1 MNTLKFS
8 LKNTI
13 GMLFV
18 TASLASSFGSYSQDL
33 SYAKKLINKLAS
45 TEFKGRGYVH
55 NGDKRASSL
64 IAKEFKKFGLQ
75 PLNQGSYFQDFDLS
89 VNTFPGKIDVKLNDL
104 VLTAGEDYLVGT
116 TSPSIKGKYKV
127 ISVSR
132 KDIDTEAKFRT
143 LIDKAADCF
152 ILLDS
157 RVYSEETKEE
167 KSTIEAN
174 ITSLK
179 DDFKLKFKGFIE
191 CNDLKLTWRTL
202 TYQTTRPV
210 ITINKKDFNPS
221 QISSIDVNIES
232 KFVPKYTT
240 RNVIGMIKGSSN
252 TDSLLVVTAHYDH
265 LGMMGNKAYF
275 LGANDNASGTAFML
289 NLAKYYS
296 KNQPKYNMVFIAF
309 SGEEIGLLG
318 SRAFVKN
325 PLFDL
330 KKIKFLNNF
339 DLAGTGEEGIRVVNG
354 TIFKN
359 KFDALVKLN
368 QEHNL
373 LPKIDIRGEM
383 NRSDHHPFYE
393 KGVPSFYMYT
403 QGGSKAYHDIH
414 DKPEMLSLTEFDD
427 YLKLMVLFFA
437 TL

>member
-1 MNTLKFS
+1 MNILKFS
-8 LKNTI
+8 LKNAMQ
-13 GMLFV
+13 MLFI
-18 TASLASSFGSYSQDL
+18 TALLTTSFGSYSQDI
-33 SYAKKLINKLAS
+33 SYAKSVIKKLAS

-55 NGDKRASSL
+55 NGDKRASSF

-75 PLNQGSYFQDFDLS
+75 PLNQGSYFQDFNLS
-89 VNTFPGKIDVKLNDL
+89 VNTFPGKIYVKLNDL
-104 VLTAGEDYLVGT
+104 VLTPGEDYLVVT
-116 TSPSIKGKYKV
+116 ASPSIKGKYKV

-132 KDIDTEAKFRT
+132 KDIDTEAKFRV

-157 RVYSEETKEE
+157 RPNSEETKEE
-167 KSTIEAN
+167 KNRIEAN

-179 DDFKLKFKGFIE
+179 EDFKLKFKGFIE
-191 CNDLKLTWRTL
+191 YNNLKLTWRTL

-210 ITINKKDFNPS
+210 ITINRKDFNS
-221 QISSIDVNIES
+221 SDITSIDVNIES
-232 KFVPKYTT
+232 KFVPEYTT

-252 TDSLLVVTAHYDH
+252 TDSLLVVSAHYDH
-265 LGMMGNKAYF
+265 LGMMGKDSYF

-289 NLAKYYS
+289 NLARYYS

-325 PLFDL
+325 PLIDL

-354 TIFKN
+354 TIFRS

-373 LPKIDIRGEM
+373 LPKVDIRGEL

-393 KGVPSFYMYT
+393 KGVPSFYIYT
-403 QGGSKAYHDIH
+403 QGGIKAYHDIY
-414 DKPEMLSLTEFDD
+414 DKPETLPLTEFDD
-427 YLKLMVLFFA
+427 YFKLMVLFFA

>member
-8 LKNTI
+8 LKNTLQI
-13 GMLFV
+13 VFV
-18 TASLASSFGSYSQDL
+18 TALLTSSFGSYSQDIR
-33 SYAKKLINKLAS
+33 YARKLIKKLAS

-55 NGDKRASSL
+55 NGDKRASSF
-64 IAKEFKKFGLQ
+64 IAKEFKKNGLK
-75 PLNQGSYFQDFDLS
+75 PLNQGSYFQEFDLS
-89 VNTFPGKIDVKLNDL
+89 VNTFPGKVEVKLNDL
-104 VLTAGEDYLVGT
+104 LLTPGEDYLVAT
-116 TSPSIKGKYKV
+116 TSPSIKGTYKV
-127 ISVSR
+127 LAISR
-132 KDIDTEAKFRT
+132 KDIDSEAKFT
-143 LIDKAADCF
+143 ALIDKAADCF

-157 RVYSEETKEE
+157 RPKSEETKEE
-167 KSTIEAN
+167 KSKIEAN
-174 ITSLK
+174 STALK
-179 DDFKLKFKGFIE
+179 EDFKLNFKGFIE

-221 QISSIDVNIES
+221 EITSIAVTIES

-240 RNVIGMIKGSSN
+240 RNVVGMIEGSSN

-265 LGMMGNKAYF
+265 LGMMGKKAYF

-289 NLAKYYS
+289 NLARYYS

-325 PLFDL
+325 PLIDL

-354 TIFKN
+354 TIFKS
-359 KFDALVKLN
+359 KFDALVQLN
-368 QEHNL
+368 QDHNL

-414 DKPEMLSLTEFDD
+414 DKPESLSLSEFDD
-427 YLKLMVLFFA
+427 YFKLMVLFFT